1 MECFRVVRYSAN
13 TVCFRESDRMD
24 FIGIIASGKMEV
36 KTQSDLAG
44 TYVLLGVLGKGAHI
58 GDFSILRD
66 RPSFGTVT
74 TLEET
79 ELLVITQDELET
91 FMEKYPHTGVK
102 ILKGIAGVLAIR
114 LQKAIEKVIR
124 LS

>member
-1 MECFRVVRYSAN
+1 MENRMKEIIQTSGEEISILSLLDSDERKRIMECFRVVRYSAN

-79 ELLVITQDELET
+79 ELLVITHDELEA
-91 FMEKYPHTGVK
+91 FP
-102 ILKGIAGVLAIR
+102 L
-114 LQKAIEKVIR
+114 
-124 LS
+124 